1 LRDRPDFSTLRQKSM
16 RKIYT
21 ALPQAVEPCPS
32 PNEARM
38 EKNVGYRYKK
48 LLYETCRHV
57 WSAFNQSR
65 CPNRSRQTMNDPSKN
80 DNQTGNER
88 QW

>member
-1 LRDRPDFSTLRQKSM
+1 M

-38 EKNVGYRYKK
+38 EKNVGYRYEKN
-48 LLYETCRHV
+48 LYKPVGTFEV
-57 WSAFNQSR
+57 PLSR
-65 CPNRSRQTMNDPSKN
+65 ADAL
-80 DNQTGNER
+80 TGRGKPE
-88 QW
+88 